1 MHRTLIS
8 ANTSLGQHFLKNPM
22 VVQGIVDKAAIRS
35 TDVVME
41 VGPGTGTSFPPF
53 PPPHTHRPW
62 STRSSIYPTILHA
75 LGNLTVKLL
84 ERAKK
89 VVAVEYDT
97 RMVREVLKRVEG
109 TEHGRSLQV
118 IQGDVLKV
126 ELPFFDVCVANI
138 PYQISSPLLFKLLAH
153 RPMFRCAVIML
164 QEEFAQRLTAKP
176 GDELYCRLSVNTQ
189 LLAKVDQL
197 MKVGRNNFRPPPK
210 VDSRVVRIELR
221 NPPPPVNFSEWD
233 GLVRLAFNRKH
244 KTLHAVLTTKSV
256 LTVLEKNHKT
266 YLALHGGAAAVVP
279 STPCVAAAA
288 PMEEEGKEKEG
299 KGGMKQ
305 FEHIKAL
312 VEEVVALPQ
321 FKEKRAAKMD
331 LDDFLSL
338 LAEFNQRGVHF
349 SS

>member
-1 MHRTLIS
+1 
-8 ANTSLGQHFLKNPM
+8 M

-41 VGPGTGTSFPPF
+41 VGPGTG
-53 PPPHTHRPW
+53 
-62 STRSSIYPTILHA
+62 
-75 LGNLTVKLL
+75 NLTVKLL

-89 VVAVEYDT
+89 VIAVEYDT

-109 TEHGRSLQV
+109 TEHGKSLQV

-126 ELPFFDVCVANI
+126 ALPFFDVCVANI

-233 GLVRLAFNRKH
+233 GLVRLVFNRKH

-256 LTVLEKNHKT
+256 LSVLERNYKT
-266 YLALHGGAAAVVP
+266 YVALHGKGGE
-279 STPCVAAAA
+279 VAAPAVG
-288 PMEEEGKEKEG
+288 MEVEKEG
-299 KGGMKQ
+299 GGKEGGKTGGKQ
-305 FEHIKAL
+305 YEEIRAL
-312 VEEVVALPQ
+312 VEEVVALPA
-321 FKEKRAAKMD
+321 FEGKRAAKMD
-331 LDDFLSL
+331 LDDFLAL
-338 LAEFNQRGVHF
+338 LAEFNQRGMHF

>member
-1 MHRTLIS
+1 
-8 ANTSLGQHFLKNPM
+8 M
-22 VVQGIVDKAAIRS
+22 VVQGIVDKASIRS
-35 TDVVME
+35 TDIVME
-41 VGPGTGTSFPPF
+41 VGPGT
-53 PPPHTHRPW
+53 
-62 STRSSIYPTILHA
+62 
-75 LGNLTVKLL
+75 GNLTVKLL

-89 VVAVEYDT
+89 VIAVEFDT

-109 TEHGRSLQV
+109 TEHGKSLQV

-126 ELPFFDVCVANI
+126 ALPFFDVCVANI

-233 GLVRLAFNRKH
+233 GLVRLVFNRKH

-256 LTVLEKNHKT
+256 LIVLEKNYKT
-266 YLALHGGAAAVVP
+266 YVALHGKGEE
-279 STPCVAAAA
+279 VAAL
-288 PMEEEGKEKEG
+288 PLPVGMEVEKDRGGKEGGKEG
-299 KGGMKQ
+299 VKQ
-305 FEHIKAL
+305 YEEIRAL
-312 VEEVVALPQ
+312 VEEVVALPA
-321 FKEKRAAKMD
+321 FEGKRAAKMD
-331 LDDFLSL
+331 LDDFLAL
-338 LAEFNQRGVHF
+338 LAEFNRRGVHF

>member
-1 MHRTLIS
+1 
-8 ANTSLGQHFLKNPM
+8 
-22 VVQGIVDKAAIRS
+22 
-35 TDVVME
+35 
-41 VGPGTGTSFPPF
+41 
-53 PPPHTHRPW
+53 
-62 STRSSIYPTILHA
+62 
-75 LGNLTVKLL
+75 VKLL

-176 GDELYCRLSVNTQ
+176 GEDLYCRLSVNTQ

-210 VDSRVVRIELR
+210 VDSRVVRIEHR

-256 LTVLEKNHKT
+256 LAVLEKNHKT
-266 YLALHGGAAAVVP
+266 YLALHGGATAAATVP
-279 STPCVAAAA
+279 STPSVVAA
-288 PMEEEGKEKEG
+288 MDVEGKEEEGES
-299 KGGMKQ
+299 GGMKQ
-305 FEHIKAL
+305 YEHIKTL
-312 VEEVVALPQ
+312 VEEVVA
-321 FKEKRAAKMD
+321 
-331 LDDFLSL
+331 
-338 LAEFNQRGVHF
+338 
-349 SS
+349 